1 MLRIKWRNQA
11 EYAREVE
18 QFIGRM
24 LAATKRAMS
33 EVAEQIIKDAN
44 ENLRAKLMIGA
55 SPPQYMRKSAPEWI
69 HTPIEEAW
77 NYAIE
82 IKGDY
87 ATLRVE
93 NNSEHAAAVEF
104 GTIPVEPI
112 KTKERPF
119 LVFDSLYFGLVRK
132 REVRG
137 QEKKAFL
144 TQTLADWKD
153 KFAVEVKRRI
163 AAYL

>member
-18 QFIGRM
+18 QFIGRV
-24 LAATKRAMS
+24 LVATKRAMS
-33 EVAEQIIKDAN
+33 EVADEIIKDAN
-44 ENLRAKLMIGA
+44 DNLRKSLMLGA
-55 SPPQYMRKSAPEWI
+55 SPPQFMRKSAPEWI
-69 HTPIEEAW
+69 HTPIEDAW
-77 NYAIE
+77 SYAIE

-104 GTIPVEPI
+104 GTIPAEPI
-112 KTKERPF
+112 RPKQRPY
-119 LVFDSLYFGLVRK
+119 LVFDSLYFGVVKK
-132 REVRG
+132 RQVSG
-137 QEKKAFL
+137 QAKKAFL
-144 TQTLADWKD
+144 AQTLSDWRD
-153 KFAVEVKRRI
+153 KFPVEVKRRI